1 MTNVDEPNFL
11 FHSRAGPDRVVNAG
25 ERFDGSSQG
34 FVRAD
39 VGFYD
44 DFGDDYDESK
54 VRGTGKKGRA

>member
-1 MTNVDEPNFL
+1 
-11 FHSRAGPDRVVNAG
+11 VNAG

-54 VRGTGKKGRA
+54 VRGSGKKGRGNAEARRGNVD

>member
-1 MTNVDEPNFL
+1 M
-11 FHSRAGPDRVVNAG
+11 NAG

-54 VRGTGKKGRA
+54 VRGTGKKGRDEQRHHTTGGVT